1 MVDSGSQHI
10 KNTLM
15 SASPKPSEIFGA
27 TLVHGN
33 NNNAWSGQGQN
44 IKHVTNTTYK
54 RVVCYFL

>member
-44 IKHVTNTTYK
+44 IKHVTNTT
-54 RVVCYFL
+54 